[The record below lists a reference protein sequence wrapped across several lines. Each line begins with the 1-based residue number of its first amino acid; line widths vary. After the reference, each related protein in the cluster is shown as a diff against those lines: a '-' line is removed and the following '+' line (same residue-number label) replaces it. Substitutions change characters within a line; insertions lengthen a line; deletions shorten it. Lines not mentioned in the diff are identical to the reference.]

1 MLFLLF
7 LILCALC
14 LPHFG
19 LGSRANLIVAIV
31 LLILGALAVFTGW
44 DGFSVRVDN

>member
-7 LILCALC
+7 LILCGICTPFL
-14 LPHFG
+14 G
-19 LGSRANLIVAIV
+19 LGPRANLIIGIV